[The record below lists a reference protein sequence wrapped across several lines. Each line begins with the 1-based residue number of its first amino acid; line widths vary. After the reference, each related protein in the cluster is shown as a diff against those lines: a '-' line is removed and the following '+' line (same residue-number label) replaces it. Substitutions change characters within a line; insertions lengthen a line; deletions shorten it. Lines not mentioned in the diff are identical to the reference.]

1 LIMKSTMNVE
11 VLVKKTVLIDQN
23 SVHINVFL
31 DASVKTALYVKLM
44 IKVNVFHVPS
54 VPVVSMNIL
63 TIVGLSVLIHVQI
76 DLNRAPNNVCLIASA
91 IMVLFV

>member
-1 LIMKSTMNVE
+1 MNVE
-11 VLVKKTVLIDQN
+11 VLVKKTVLMDQN
-23 SVHINVFL
+23 SVHINVFP
-31 DASVKTALYVKLM
+31 DASVKTALYVKLL

-63 TIVGLSVLIHVQI
+63 TIVGLSVLIHVQL
-76 DLNRAPNNVCLIASA
+76 DLNRAPNNVCLIASV